1 MADKNQSKVN
11 PIQVQKFL
19 KGIKYPCSKQDLVKK
34 AKSEGADQNVLDT
47 LQKIPDR
54 DYDAPT
60 DVTKEIGKIE

>member
-1 MADKNQSKVN
+1 MADKGQQKVN

-19 KGIKYPCSKQDLVKK
+19 KGVDYPVSKQDLLKK
-34 AKSEGADQNVLDT
+34 AKSEGADQNVMDT

-54 DYDAPT
+54 QYDAPT